1 MRSSIIRKYS
11 LPLVLVIIL
20 AGLFSIMPSCGGG
33 GGGSSPGS
41 APVIS
46 SLSWWP
52 QTATYMEGGGA
63 LDVKF
68 DLLYSDSDG
77 DIKTLRVTDSDEG
90 NITHDISTT
99 IGSSTSGLLTFYIPA
114 DTSKIGTF
122 TFQIWLI
129 DSKGNSSNQLSGSF
143 TVS

>member
-1 MRSSIIRKYS
+1 MRNGNIRKYS
-11 LPLVLVIIL
+11 LSLVLIMIL
-20 AGLFSIMPSCGGG
+20 AGLFFIMSSCGGG

-52 QTATYMEGGGA
+52 QTATYMEGDGA

-68 DLLYSDSDG
+68 DLLYSDPDG
-77 DIKTLRVTDSDEG
+77 DIKTLRVTDSDGG

-99 IGSSTSGLLTFYIPA
+99 IGSSTSGLLTFYMTA